1 MGAFI
6 ARQPNGLLC
15 RFSTIVD
22 AITDYNMTEEEY
34 IELRAEMAREDARY
48 EIQNRTKDFEYVRD
62 NFSGYGEMKQEE
74 FDQILKEISFPA
86 SEVLQRKIEEE
97 TRGENNES

>member
-22 AITDYNMTEEEY
+22 TITHYNMTDEEY
-34 IELRAEMAREDARY
+34 IEYCAENAREEARY
-48 EIQNRTKDFEYVRD
+48 HLERRVKPFHLVTDYFVPNNCSV
-62 NFSGYGEMKQEE
+62 EE
-74 FDQILKEISFPA
+74 FNAYLREMGSDIQLNPKDYE
-86 SEVLQRKIEEE
+86 
-97 TRGENNES
+97 

>member
-22 AITDYNMTEEEY
+22 TITHYQMTDEDY
-34 IELRAEMAREDARY
+34 IEYCAERAREEARRDL
-48 EIQNRTKDFEYVRD
+48 EHYVKPFDDVVKWFRPA
-62 NFSGYGEMKQEE
+62 NNTVEE
-74 FDQILKEISFPA
+74 FNAILKEMGSDIQLNPDDYNYEA
-86 SEVLQRKIEEE
+86 
-97 TRGENNES
+97 

>member
-22 AITDYNMTEEEY
+22 TVTHGNMTDEEY
-34 IELRAEMAREDARY
+34 IEYCAEKAREEARWNL
-48 EIQNRTKDFEYVRD
+48 EHYVKP
-62 NFSGYGEMKQEE
+62 FSDVVKWFRPINNTVEE
-74 FDQILKEISFPA
+74 FNAILKDMGSDIQLNPKDYE
-86 SEVLQRKIEEE
+86 
-97 TRGENNES
+97 

>member
-22 AITDYNMTEEEY
+22 TVTHYNMTDEEY
-34 IELRAEMAREDARY
+34 VELCADYARVEAKEYLKCKLPSFDEVIYSFSPRNMTETEFNEIVKEMSY
-48 EIQNRTKDFEYVRD
+48 LSPKF
-62 NFSGYGEMKQEE
+62 
-74 FDQILKEISFPA
+74 
-86 SEVLQRKIEEE
+86 
-97 TRGENNES
+97 

>member
-22 AITDYNMTEEEY
+22 TVTDYNMTEEEY
-34 IELRAEMAREDARY
+34 IELCAEKAREEARKTIERHLRPFNWVKEY
-48 EIQNRTKDFEYVRD
+48 FTPNNMTEDEFNR
-62 NFSGYGEMKQEE
+62 
-74 FDQILKEISFPA
+74 ILKEMST
-86 SEVLQRKIEEE
+86 EVI
-97 TRGENNES
+97 T